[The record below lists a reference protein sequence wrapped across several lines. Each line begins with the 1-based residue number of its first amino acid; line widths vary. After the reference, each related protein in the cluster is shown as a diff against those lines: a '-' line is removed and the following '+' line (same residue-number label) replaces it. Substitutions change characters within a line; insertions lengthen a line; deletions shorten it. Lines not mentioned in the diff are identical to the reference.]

1 MFTFFVAFFKAIPAF
16 KSIVDTFIELWIL
29 SQDRKDETNAE
40 NRQKKRES
48 LIVAIKQE
56 GLSNEQ
62 RSHLR
67 SLLYS
72 LR

>member
-1 MFTFFVAFFKAIPAF
+1 MFTFFVAFFKAIPAI
-16 KSIVDTFIELWIL
+16 KSLVDTFIELWIL

-40 NRQKKRES
+40 NRKKKRIA
-48 LIVAIKQE
+48 LITAIKQE
-56 GLSNEQ
+56 GLTNEE

-67 SLLYS
+67 ALLYN